1 APATHWSRPSC
12 RARGDRL
19 PPAFGRAS
27 RQAAAPVPPVPPSR
41 RSIGPPAWTAISQ
54 IWSARFHPWR
64 PDRYRSRRRQLRSYT
79 SSGTLLR
86 CIDRQALLA
95 IMRASF
101 RGTPHSRSPAAAAG
115 RAYLDA
121 IAWTDFDTDLLGA
134 HHARLAPYRSQLVAL
149 RRTVLPAQPAAGAL

>member
-1 APATHWSRPSC
+1 M
-12 RARGDRL
+12 
-19 PPAFGRAS
+19 
-27 RQAAAPVPPVPPSR
+27 
-41 RSIGPPAWTAISQ
+41 AISQ

-121 IAWTDFDTDLLGA
+121 VTGVDFDADLLGEQ
-134 HHARLAPYRSQLVAL
+134 HARFAPFRYQLV
-149 RRTVLPAQPAAGAL
+149 